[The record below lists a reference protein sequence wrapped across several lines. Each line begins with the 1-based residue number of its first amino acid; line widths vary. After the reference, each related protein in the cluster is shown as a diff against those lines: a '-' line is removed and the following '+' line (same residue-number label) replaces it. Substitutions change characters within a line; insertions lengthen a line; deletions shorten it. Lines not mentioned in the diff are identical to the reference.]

1 MGHTKLGPRDNS
13 FGKGAALG
21 ITHHALARGQNA
33 PGEFASDDERWRGST
48 GVGALAHHDV
58 GEIDAA
64 RLDIYQD
71 LIVFGLGTGDVL
83 QLEDFGASDSS
94 GNDGFHI
101 AISNQLSAFSLFGS
115 A

>member
-1 MGHTKLGPRDNS
+1 MR
-13 FGKGAALG
+13 
-21 ITHHALARGQNA
+21 
-33 PGEFASDDERWRGST
+33 PGEFASDDERRLGST

-101 AISNQLSAFSLFGS
+101 SYQHSAVSIQPVCFRL
-115 A
+115 ALREP